1 MRGVCVPQINN
12 TDLVQYMPRRARD
25 AAIIVIHTRAA
36 SIHPSKEGLQ
46 KLSCKIE
53 KGVTTQF
60 WEPILT
66 LRNMIDVHE
75 SNSAYRSLGRASFC
89 PLPVACNQAA

>member
-1 MRGVCVPQINN
+1 MS
-12 TDLVQYMPRRARD
+12 RRARD

-66 LRNMIDVHE
+66 LPNMIAVHE
-75 SNSAYRSLGRASFC
+75 SSIRCNRRVGRQAMC
-89 PLPVACNQAA
+89 ALPLSCNQVT

>member
-1 MRGVCVPQINN
+1 MS
-12 TDLVQYMPRRARD
+12 RRARD

-66 LRNMIDVHE
+66 LRNMIAVHE
-75 SNSAYRSLGRASFC
+75 SNLAY
-89 PLPVACNQAA
+89 LPVVQTKNACSLSGTMVTGSIHGAW